1 MASCHC
7 GAGLLA
13 EQPCLLLAISWWGRR
28 AGLPPSSVSAEG
40 FPRSSWVSV
49 VAPGPSECEEWVLVL
64 DHGDATSEL
73 DGKQLWITDRTFLVQ
88 RQQEDFLGGGK
99 EWWPGPG
106 ASQLYPWSPGG
117 RNQGHLYWIT
127 VPPRDTSTIHLS
139 PKRIM

>member
-1 MASCHC
+1 M
-7 GAGLLA
+7 
-13 EQPCLLLAISWWGRR
+13 
-28 AGLPPSSVSAEG
+28 
-40 FPRSSWVSV
+40 
-49 VAPGPSECEEWVLVL
+49 L